1 MDLGPPVF
9 GRISLLPEKFQDT
22 VGQISTVLRS
32 TYIWNARCSPDIF
45 GLSNN
50 FITVYSWPCIFSM
63 DCHFQSP
70 PGLILGLNVHHV
82 EGQAH
87 GLVKGHGAY
96 WTDLEA
102 NHIANSLKPD
112 ILGVGPRRIM
122 VVQKNIF
129 SKNYLKQIIFPLRH
143 T

>member
-1 MDLGPPVF
+1 
-9 GRISLLPEKFQDT
+9 
-22 VGQISTVLRS
+22 
-32 TYIWNARCSPDIF
+32 
-45 GLSNN
+45 
-50 FITVYSWPCIFSM
+50 M

-87 GLVKGHGAY
+87 GLVKGHGEY
-96 WTDLEA
+96 CTDLEA
-102 NHIANSLKPD
+102 NHIDNSLKPD

-129 SKNYLKQIIFPLRH
+129 SKNYLKQIIFPFRH